1 MTTVQHSE
9 NDNPET
15 NSVDARVQVRLSP
28 ALTAKV
34 DAMLATER
42 ARLPG
47 VNLTRADI
55 VRTLV
60 ERAFASDLPRTED
73 DR

>member
-9 NDNPET
+9 NDNPES

-28 ALTAKV
+28 ALTAKI
-34 DAMLATER
+34 DETLASER

-55 VRTLV
+55 VRTIV
-60 ERAFASDLPRTED
+60 ERAYAPTLPRTED